1 MEPNLFSVLFNKT
14 ISTVIAL
21 GTLFYSSVT
30 GVSPRMS
37 EVQINARGSMVTVSV
52 QILDSFSPDFDQI
65 LSSGMEVKLHY
76 RIQLINQDSP
86 LRAVETR
93 SLTKTLTYSL
103 LDHSYQVQDSRNSRS
118 ERELSL
124 NEAKLRWTRIG
135 DLPLVRFDDLK
146 PNSRYLVSVT
156 AWLDKVQVM
165 GKEDPLNL
173 LVYWNG
179 IKPEGTSRPFTRD
192 LLTQ

>member
-37 EVQINARGSMVTVSV
+37 EVQVNARGAMVMVSA
-52 QILDSFSPDFDQI
+52 QILDCFSPDFDRI
-65 LSSGMEVKLHY
+65 LSSGMEVELHY
-76 RIQLINQDSP
+76 RIQLINQDTP
-86 LRAVETR
+86 LRAEQSR
-93 SLTKTLTYSL
+93 LLTKTLTYSL
-103 LDHSYQVQDSRNSRS
+103 LDHSYRVRDSWNSRS

-124 NEAKLRWTRIG
+124 NEARDRWTRI
-135 DLPLVRFDDLK
+135 DEFPLARFDDLQ
-146 PNSRYLVSVT
+146 PDSRYLITVT
-156 AWLDKVQVM
+156 AWLDKVQVK
-165 GKEDPLNL
+165 GKEQPLNL
-173 LVYWNG
+173 MVYWKG
-179 IKPEGTSRPFTRD
+179 IKPERASQPFTRN